1 MTSPLLLPLAVFG
14 LGTTE
19 LVLIIFAILLIFGG
33 AKLPSLAR
41 GLGQSIREFKKAS
54 NDDEEAKA
62 EAKSDTTT
70 TPDIHKTPSK

>member
-1 MTSPLLLPLAVFG
+1 MNSLLDLPLAVFG

-19 LVLIIFAILLIFGG
+19 LVLIVFAILLIFGG

-54 NDDEEAKA
+54 NEDTEEKPETKA
-62 EAKSDTTT
+62 EVSKETT
-70 TPDIHKTPSK
+70 KTVSK

>member
-1 MTSPLLLPLAVFG
+1 MNSLLDLPLAVFG

-19 LVLIIFAILLIFGG
+19 LVLIVFAILLIFGG

-54 NDDEEAKA
+54 NEDTEDKTETKA
-62 EAKSDTTT
+62 EVSKETT
-70 TPDIHKTPSK
+70 KTVSK

>member
-1 MTSPLLLPLAVFG
+1 MTTSLSLPIAVFG

-19 LVLIIFAILLIFGG
+19 LVLIVFAILLIFGG

-54 NDDEEAKA
+54 NEDDETKAGKTDSTKA
-62 EAKSDTTT
+62 ESTNNV
-70 TPDIHKTPSK
+70 SK